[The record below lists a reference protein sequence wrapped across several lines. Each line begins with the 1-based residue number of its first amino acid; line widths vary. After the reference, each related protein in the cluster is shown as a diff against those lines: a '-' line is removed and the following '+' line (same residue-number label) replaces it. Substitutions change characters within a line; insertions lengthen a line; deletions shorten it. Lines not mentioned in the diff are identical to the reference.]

1 MISLEHKPFHFLY
14 KMIKP
19 VASPKQRNLSKTGK
33 TKRQHLEGIKNKN
46 KKKTVVRGATLWTVR
61 VLTRMKGRRAPRIR

>member
-33 TKRQHLEGIKNKN
+33 TKRQHLEGIKNKQT
-46 KKKTVVRGATLWTVR
+46 KKNCGE
-61 VLTRMKGRRAPRIR
+61 GRHPVDC

>member
-1 MISLEHKPFHFLY
+1 MISLEHKPFHFMY

-33 TKRQHLEGIKNKN
+33 TKRQHLEGIKNKQT
-46 KKKTVVRGATLWTVR
+46 KKKLWWGAPPCGL
-61 VLTRMKGRRAPRIR
+61 LES

>member
-1 MISLEHKPFHFLY
+1 MISLEHKPFHFMY

-33 TKRQHLEGIKNKN
+33 TKRQHLEGIKNKQT
-46 KKKTVVRGATLWTVR
+46 KKKLW
-61 VLTRMKGRRAPRIR
+61 